1 MIDSASSRF
10 PSFRPMGFV
19 LHVKKDASDYV
30 EQKWRNLVS
39 LSIISLV
46 SQDFSTSVKHGP
58 EFPDC
63 VRKHKSH
70 RSK

>member
-1 MIDSASSRF
+1 MIDSVSNGSCHFDRWD
-10 PSFRPMGFV
+10 SCYMS
-19 LHVKKDASDYV
+19 KKDASDYV